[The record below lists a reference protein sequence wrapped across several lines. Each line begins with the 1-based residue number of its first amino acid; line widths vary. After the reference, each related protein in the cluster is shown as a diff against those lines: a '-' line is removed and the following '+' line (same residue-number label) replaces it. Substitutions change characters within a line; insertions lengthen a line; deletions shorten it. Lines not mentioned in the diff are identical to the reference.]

1 MDASQKRSIIHRNF
15 SKGNTSE
22 IGDIILECNHCSMKY
37 KHRKSGPT
45 TSLLYH
51 LKVSSH
57 DFLYIIL
64 ISLITLFHWKIVVNL
79 YDIKGKAT
87 LTLK

>member
-22 IGDIILECNHCSMKY
+22 IGDIIRECNHCSMKY

-45 TSLLYH
+45 TSMLYH

-57 DFLYIIL
+57 DFFVHYIDIPYTY
-64 ISLITLFHWKIVVNL
+64 SLSLENSC
-79 YDIKGKAT
+79 
-87 LTLK
+87 

>member
-37 KHRKSGPT
+37 KHQKSGPT

-57 DFLYIIL
+57 DFFVHYIDIPYNY
-64 ISLITLFHWKIVVNL
+64 SLLLENSC
-79 YDIKGKAT
+79 
-87 LTLK
+87 

>member
-57 DFLYIIL
+57 DFFVHYIDIPDF
-64 ISLITLFHWKIVVNL
+64 TLSYNTVEHSF
-79 YDIKGKAT
+79 
-87 LTLK
+87 LKN

>member
-1 MDASQKRSIIHRNF
+1 
-15 SKGNTSE
+15 
-22 IGDIILECNHCSMKY
+22 MKY

-57 DFLYIIL
+57 DFFVHYIDIPYNY
-64 ISLITLFHWKIVVNL
+64 SLSLENSFINL